1 MGSWPSGLQDLGVA
15 ATCAVCTRG
24 WHSWHRVDREVP
36 QVTPTHVPHSVR
48 PGALPPSR
56 GCFCPQAERGTV
68 QAADLSSPLRARVPA
83 QGPGLD
89 RQQRGREFECQQPP
103 RGSRVATTG
112 GLRLG
117 TGQGTVS
124 RGPGGRARG
133 SKIFPRIKLLGF
145 TTLILRLAGGQD
157 GLRRLWAPISG
168 SPSCLGPLAAL
179 RHTVVRGQLLRRQS
193 RGRGVCPSLGDA
205 RPCERPQPGPGA
217 LAGPTTST
225 WPCSCSCSSCACCPP
240 SSPSST
246 TGRLHTA
253 GPSGAWPSTVGSSSR
268 RGGPHAEGP
277 PNRPRPGRGLRL
289 GPLNPRRASR
299 QAAPLL
305 SSS

>member
-1 MGSWPSGLQDLGVA
+1 M
-15 ATCAVCTRG
+15 
-24 WHSWHRVDREVP
+24 
-36 QVTPTHVPHSVR
+36 R

-68 QAADLSSPLRARVPA
+68 RAADLSSSLRARVPA

-193 RGRGVCPSLGDA
+193 RGRGVCPSLRA
-205 RPCERPQPGPGA
+205 ASAWPRCPCRSNNFYLAMLLFMLFLCMLPTVFAIVHYRPSPHCGPFRCVA
-217 LAGPTTST
+217 VD
-225 WPCSCSCSSCACCPP
+225 
-240 SSPSST
+240 
-246 TGRLHTA
+246 GRLLQ
-253 GPSGAWPSTVGSSSR
+253 PS
-268 RGGPHAEGP
+268 GGPHAEGP
-277 PNRPRPGRGLRL
+277 QNRPRPGRGLRL

-299 QAAPLL
+299 QVAPSL